1 MLYDFP
7 SENRVRTV
15 VIFYVW
21 TKAWNFN
28 IYHKNTH
35 CWTFMKN
42 PKIKIVRISNTPN
55 FSNAVNST
63 RWTFGIAYTNF
74 STKIFRHC
82 LQCLRITFY
91 PSRIPRG
98 TLTIKKSTLRP
109 EPRVFLLKIFI
120 SLKGYINFS
129 MRGAR
134 YQVNS
139 GSTSVYKQRTVT
151 LVSPLG
157 NKQKKKRETSSVDAP
172 GNMECTLPQSRES
185 FASRKR
191 NQIWEQKLA
200 RQASGI
206 F

>member
-1 MLYDFP
+1 MFEFLILQIFQMQWIQLVEHLVLLIQTFLRKFFGTVCSAFVLP
-7 SENRVRTV
+7 SN
-15 VIFYVW
+15 
-21 TKAWNFN
+21 
-28 IYHKNTH
+28 
-35 CWTFMKN
+35 
-42 PKIKIVRISNTPN
+42 
-55 FSNAVNST
+55 
-63 RWTFGIAYTNF
+63 
-74 STKIFRHC
+74 
-82 LQCLRITFY
+82 